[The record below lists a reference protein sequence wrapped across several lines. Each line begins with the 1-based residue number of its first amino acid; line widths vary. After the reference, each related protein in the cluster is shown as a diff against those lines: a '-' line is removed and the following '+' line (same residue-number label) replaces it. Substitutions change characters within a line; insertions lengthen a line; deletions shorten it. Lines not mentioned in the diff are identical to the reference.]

1 MTDFRITRA
10 EVLACVNRG
19 EEIEVGGHQG
29 SIYLG
34 NVGDRQVLVKAV
46 TDPGLRAALCR
57 WMLRR
62 EHRIYRRLQGVD
74 GVPRCYG
81 LFEGRYLVL
90 QFIDG
95 QTFRHATIEDH
106 ARFFEQLLA
115 IITAIHELGLA
126 HGDLMRKENILVSR
140 DQRPYLIDFGV
151 AVARKPGFHP
161 LNYFWHGF
169 LHQHDLNAW
178 VKHKNDGKIENMSPD
193 DARYYR
199 PLRLDQ
205 MARVF
210 RGTRVK
216 IKRGIRAVGK
226 PE

>member
-1 MTDFRITRA
+1 MTDFRVTEA
-10 EVLACVNRG
+10 DVLACEKYGKR
-19 EEIEVGGHQG
+19 IETGRHQG
-29 SIYLG
+29 IIYLG
-34 NVGDRQVLVKAV
+34 NVGHRRLLVKAV
-46 TDPGLRAALCR
+46 TKAGLYGALCR
-57 WMLRR
+57 WILRR

-81 LFEGRYLVL
+81 LISGCYLVL

-95 QTFRHATIEDH
+95 QTFRHATIEDRT
-106 ARFFEQLLA
+106 RFFEQLLV
-115 IITAIHELGLA
+115 IITSIHELGLA
-126 HGDLMRKENILVSR
+126 HGDLMRKENILVSW

-151 AVARKPGFHP
+151 SVARKPGFHP
-161 LNYFWHGF
+161 LNHFWHGF
-169 LHQHDLNAW
+169 LHQLDLNAW

-205 MARVF
+205 IARVVK
-210 RGTRVK
+210 RTWVK
-216 IKRGIRAVGK
+216 INRGIRSVGK